1 MATSSESTETADR
14 TPSRPT
20 VPRLSRRPLKPLA
33 PKPPQAERSG
43 FTGSANPRA
52 ISSVAE
58 PSSCTICPAFRRRA
72 CRLTSH
78 KSFVNGSE
86 RAHQPADGTIQTQ
99 SRQSGFNDAAY
110 ASSYAYRFAQ
120 IFVDSNIAAG
130 RVDPFY
136 KLPVPDSAHPQM
148 HRLFH
153 DCGSLPPVPTHSSF
167 LQCTMSNRPLP
178 SLHGAN

>member
-1 MATSSESTETADR
+1 MATSSESTEMADG

-20 VPRLSRRPLKPLA
+20 VPRLSPRPLKPLA

-43 FTGSANPRA
+43 FPGSANHRA

-86 RAHQPADGTIQTQ
+86 RRHQPADGTIQAQ
-99 SRQSGFNDAAY
+99 SRQGGYNDAAY
-110 ASSYAYRFAQ
+110 ANSYAYRFAQ
-120 IFVDSNIAAG
+120 TFVDSNIAAG

-136 KLPVPDSAHPQM
+136 KLPVPDSVHPQM

-153 DCGSLPPVPTHSSF
+153 DCESLSSCPNAFIF
-167 LQCTMSNRPLP
+167 LAVYNV
-178 SLHGAN
+178 